1 MTFVSVHVVFFS
13 DEFLFFSFLFF
24 RFIFGKH
31 EVVTSVAHCYIYI
44 VQTVCWSPL
53 FCTLEE
59 KNEGNMIAGL
69 IDVIASRYW
78 LTASSTTNRVLQLGQ
93 IFQSD

>member
-24 RFIFGKH
+24 SFVLFLENMRLLH
-31 EVVTSVAHCYIYI
+31 LSRTAIYI
-44 VQTVCWSPL
+44 LCRPYVGLPL

-59 KNEGNMIAGL
+59 KTKEI
-69 IDVIASRYW
+69 
-78 LTASSTTNRVLQLGQ
+78 
-93 IFQSD
+93 